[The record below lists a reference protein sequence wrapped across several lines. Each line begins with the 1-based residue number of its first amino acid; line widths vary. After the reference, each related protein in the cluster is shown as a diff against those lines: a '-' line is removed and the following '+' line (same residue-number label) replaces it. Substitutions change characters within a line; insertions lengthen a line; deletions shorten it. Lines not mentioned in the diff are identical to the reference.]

1 MHTTTEGNMK
11 DWFTH
16 ELHPLCTFF
25 PRMSG
30 AEFDALVA
38 DIAANGLQNPIVLHD
53 EMVLDGGNRYRAC
66 QVANV
71 EPRFVQFSGDSIGQ
85 FVLSANLHRRHLS
98 AGQQATIVS
107 SVKDWDKAHTH
118 GGTRRGDQGATLHLE
133 TVKDRAAESG
143 ASIRTQKM
151 ADKVARESPELAKKV
166 AHGEISLPQAAREV
180 SPPKQIPKPAPVVQQ
195 VRAPDADELREQIS
209 ELAAM
214 LDEVRADNESMAR
227 VFEADDKV
235 TAALS
240 EAKRYREQLRIV
252 EGRITGLTSEKN
264 EAIRQAKMWQ
274 RRCEKLE
281 KSGAVLAA

>member
-1 MHTTTEGNMK
+1 MK

-38 DIAANGLQNPIVLHD
+38 DIAENGLQNPIVLHD
-53 EMVLDGGNRYRAC
+53 DMVLDGGNRYRAC

-71 EPRFVQFSGDSIGQ
+71 EPRFVQFAGDSIGQ

-98 AGQQATIVS
+98 AGQQATIVA
-107 SVKDWDKAHTH
+107 SVKDWDKAHAH
-118 GGTRRGDQGATLHLE
+118 GGARRGDQGATLHLE

-143 ASIRTQKM
+143 ASVRTQKM
-151 ADKVARESPELAKKV
+151 ADKVARESPELARQV
-166 AHGEISLPQAAREV
+166 AHGEISLPQALREV
-180 SPPKQIPKPAPVVQQ
+180 SPPKQSRPAPVVQQ
-195 VRAPDADELREQIS
+195 VPAPDADELREQIN
-209 ELAAM
+209 ELLAM
-214 LDEVRADNESMAR
+214 VEETRADNESMAR
-227 VFEADDKV
+227 VFEADDKLA
-235 TAALS
+235 AALA

-252 EGRITGLTSEKN
+252 ESRVTGLTNEKN

-274 RRCEKLE
+274 RRCERLE
-281 KSGAVLAA
+281 KSGANLAA